1 MKRTVALLML
11 VLLGA
16 VPVVAESV
24 AQIGVRFAN
33 SFAAYAPL
41 GLFHRS
47 YSDFLFLG
55 TPVVVPTGS
64 ASACELTALQL
75 AELHLALLT
84 QTSSSLGLTMPMIA
98 GLRAEMAGFC
108 ASWLPT
114 LERLEYEHPMDEALL
129 AEASEDGLFVE
140 IKTLQDR
147 MQHLLDAFLEGI
159 DEDELLWAFGVAFS
173 MRSILLQERVD
184 QIDASVQDI
193 LYGSSEAIA
202 PPAFVPTD
210 ISSTIQALVSL
221 QGRALSDEESEQ
233 AANLAQTLFSYV
245 MDED

>member
-1 MKRTVALLML
+1 MKRIGILLVIALL
-11 VLLGA
+11 VA
-16 VPVVAESV
+16 APVFADSI
-24 AQIGVRFAN
+24 AQMGVRFAD
-33 SFAAYAPL
+33 SFAEFAPL

-47 YSDFLFLG
+47 YSDFLFQG
-55 TPVVVPTGS
+55 TTVVVPPGS
-64 ASACELTALQL
+64 TSACELTAFQL

-108 ASWLPT
+108 ASWVSV
-114 LERLEYEHPMDEALL
+114 LEQLEYEYPMDEALL